1 MQLVKV
7 FLQPADPIVDISSN
21 VKAGVATI
29 TLTAWE
35 KDSQQ
40 LPIHAYLPVWMLVL
54 LHLGTQRDSRPKTSA
69 WGEMAAII
77 DGQQAE
83 P

>member
-7 FLQPADPIVDISSN
+7 FLEPADPIVDISSN

-29 TLTAWE
+29 NLPAGE

-40 LPIHAYLPVWMLVL
+40 LPFHAYLWMLVL
-54 LHLGTQRDSRPKTSA
+54 LHLGTQRNSRPKTSA
-69 WGEMAAII
+69 WGEIAAVI
-77 DGQQAE
+77 DGQQPE